1 MSEILRIGVKGIM
14 STTDSQLVKGENC
27 MYTLKAK
34 CGRMLIV
41 GFYTMVAT
49 LGLCTIVHHA
59 TIVTLLFIQLLH
71 Q

>member
-1 MSEILRIGVKGIM
+1 MSEILRLGVKGM
-14 STTDSQLVKGENC
+14 RPTTNSQLVKGKKY

-41 GFYTMVAT
+41 GFYAMVAT
-49 LGLCTIVHHA
+49 LGLCTIVHH
-59 TIVTLLFIQLLH
+59 TPIVTLLFIRFLQ